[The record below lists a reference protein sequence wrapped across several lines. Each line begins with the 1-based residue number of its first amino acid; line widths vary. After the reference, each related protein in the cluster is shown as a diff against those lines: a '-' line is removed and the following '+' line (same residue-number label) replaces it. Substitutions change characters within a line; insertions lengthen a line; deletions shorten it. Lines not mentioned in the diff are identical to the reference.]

1 MPAKGQDTFSP
12 LVAWRFDFVE
22 APVQTSIF
30 LARLIGPALL
40 IVGIGILVN
49 QSYYRGMTRELVASR
64 PLFYLAAAIGVTGGL
79 AIVLVHNVW
88 ALNWR
93 VLITLFGWINLIRGA
108 ASILLPEQSF
118 AYGGR
123 MMASKYMPM
132 IPAAVALFIGLTLSY
147 FGYVAKG

>member
-1 MPAKGQDTFSP
+1 
-12 LVAWRFDFVE
+12 
-22 APVQTSIF
+22 VQTSIF

-40 IVGIGILVN
+40 IVGIGILLN
-49 QSYYRGMTRELVASR
+49 QSYYRGMTREFVASR
-64 PLFYLAAAIGVTGGL
+64 PLFYLAAAIGVIGGL

-88 ALNWR
+88 TLNWR

-123 MMASKYMPM
+123 MMAAKYMPM

>member
-1 MPAKGQDTFSP
+1 M
-12 LVAWRFDFVE
+12 
-22 APVQTSIF
+22 QTSIF

-40 IVGIGILVN
+40 VVGVGILLN
-49 QSYYRGMTRELVASR
+49 QNYYRGMTKEFVASR
-64 PLFYLAAAIGVTGGL
+64 PLFYLASIIGVIAGL

-88 ALNWR
+88 TPDWR

-108 ASILLPEQSF
+108 LSILLPEQSF

-123 MMASKYMPM
+123 MMAGKNMPM
-132 IPAAVALFIGLTLSY
+132 IAGAVALLIGLTLSY

>member
-1 MPAKGQDTFSP
+1 M
-12 LVAWRFDFVE
+12 
-22 APVQTSIF
+22 QTSIF

-40 IVGIGILVN
+40 IVGIGILLN
-49 QSYYRGMTRELVASR
+49 QTYYRGMTKEFVASR
-64 PLFYLAAAIGVTGGL
+64 PLFYLAAVIGVLAGL

-88 ALNWR
+88 VLNWR

-108 ASILLPEQSF
+108 LSILLPEQSF

-123 MMASKYMPM
+123 MMAGKNMPM
-132 IPAAVALFIGLTLSY
+132 IAGAVALLIGLTLSY